1 MSLGRLYCPALSP
14 GSAVLPE
21 EESHHAIASLR
32 AGIGDEVILFDGVG
46 GEASGRIERIETR
59 RVHVAVGHISRHRRK
74 LPIALTIAVAMVKA
88 HRQAYLIEKCTE
100 LGAAA
105 IWPVTTERSVAK
117 PSASSVVKWRRRAIE
132 AAKQSHR
139 RWVPTIEPPQS
150 FASAMGQVRRFDA
163 IALAHP
169 VGARESLATLLS
181 GLRDEASVLVWVGP
195 EGGWTDAERDQA
207 IRAGAAP
214 VSLSPTVLRT
224 ETAAVAACAA
234 AAMLGADRANPGGTQ
249 RSSLPYPA

>member
-1 MSLGRLYCPALSP
+1 MSLGRFYCPALAP
-14 GSAVLPE
+14 GSVVLPE

-32 AGIGDEVILFDGVG
+32 AVIGDEVILFDGAG
-46 GEASGRIERIETR
+46 GEASGRIERIESR
-59 RVHVAVGHISRHRRK
+59 QVQVAVGHISHHGRE
-74 LPIALTIAVAMVKA
+74 LPIALTIAVAMVRA

-105 IWPVTTERSVAK
+105 IWPMTTERSVAK

-150 FASAMGQVRRFDA
+150 FASTLGQVQRFDA
-163 IALAHP
+163 FALAHP
-169 VGARESLATLLS
+169 DGAKETLAAFLS
-181 GLRDEASVLVWVGP
+181 GLRNEASVLVWVGP

-234 AAMLGADRANPGGTQ
+234 AAMLGAAHANPGAAQG
-249 RSSLPYPA
+249 